1 MEVEPESAPGL
12 PQAKRPRLGED
23 AFCRQVPEEPESSQP
38 PCFQGP
44 APSSQPALPPLE
56 EGAARGDEHSCS
68 SQTPRGAPEQAG
80 GGEGG
85 GPQDPDAIKL
95 APALLSV
102 QSEPG
107 LPGVAAATTARGEGP
122 AEEPQGFG
130 PYCRGPPGPLRGAL
144 LAAEGGPRVSAAEG
158 ARGRPRARRPRGS
171 HLLAPASRALLG
183 GDSGAPPRGAAQPS
197 SAPATSCSGV
207 SADAGKGLVLGPETQ
222 VPASLRTLGALEKP
236 WSRGAR
242 MAAPRGPWDLW
253 GSPRN
258 GPGPLPVQKSVA
270 RGCVGRA
277 RVGASVLLPFPG
289 RLGGRA
295 PVLAVLGLKPWPAG
309 SAPVFLCLTEM
320 PGWGFRELS
329 KAAHSG
335 PPKEASGARAVEP
348 KKRAPPK
355 EQGPPLLLTGVRASN
370 CAFSPNQGRAKVS
383 ERTQPKGGHFA
394 SEAPGARHPVP
405 REVAKHATP
414 LRVVPRGTP
423 WPARG
428 PPEKVPPPSNH
439 FGDAGSGSLARG
451 DCGHAE
457 SAEKAIG
464 AQTLEELQICPVPHV
479 TPEKPVGTA
488 RRPPHVDSGA
498 RDRAMA
504 KNEILRGFDFK
515 GKFNCFV
522 DFEPQTKWETYDP
535 VAPAGPNN
543 GTKSQ
548 GEFVRDFFSER
559 REKIQDLFWTE
570 KQPGRGSFT
579 VIQSY
584 QFFDNKAE
592 REQKSNLLIM
602 KGKSKVEDA
611 RGIDP
616 IHFNQ
621 NSTTDSDERLTLLQ
635 EIVLANSRLFQSK
648 NEPAELVDQRFNTD
662 STTGDNEH
670 SADAPAQCLSTETE
684 TISDFEMKN
693 KFDIVLRELCVFHE
707 IGKEAET
714 SANSGLGHSKEDSTK
729 VNRTLRPDLATRT
742 NECSPDTAAEC
753 LSTETKTISEFEM
766 KNDFDI
772 VLRELCVFHE
782 IGKEKETSS
791 IGESVKEEKDDFD
804 KDNSMEEDVH
814 QGINEESK
822 MVSSGKI
829 GASSLPCDTIPSI
842 NKPKKAQSS
851 FKWKKIHEDGEQE
864 VPHDYCS
871 SSPSDDELFYS
882 PSGED
887 FKKALSKNPALL
899 SDAFMEGR
907 IHSFLK
913 GGSSLSHGIV
923 RVHPLKTCRG
933 PIRIGLSRKAKLKQ
947 LHPYLK

>member
-1 MEVEPESAPGL
+1 MEVEPESPPGL

-44 APSSQPALPPLE
+44 APSPQPALPPLE
-56 EGAARGDEHSCS
+56 EGAARGDEPEHSCS

-236 WSRGAR
+236 WSRGAW

-309 SAPVFLCLTEM
+309 SAPVF
-320 PGWGFRELS
+320 
-329 KAAHSG
+329 
-335 PPKEASGARAVEP
+335 
-348 KKRAPPK
+348 
-355 EQGPPLLLTGVRASN
+355 Q
-370 CAFSPNQGRAKVS
+370 
-383 ERTQPKGGHFA
+383 
-394 SEAPGARHPVP
+394 
-405 REVAKHATP
+405 
-414 LRVVPRGTP
+414 
-423 WPARG
+423 
-428 PPEKVPPPSNH
+428 
-439 FGDAGSGSLARG
+439 
-451 DCGHAE
+451 
-457 SAEKAIG
+457 
-464 AQTLEELQICPVPHV
+464 LQICPVPHV

-670 SADAPAQCLSTETE
+670 SADSPAQCLSTETE

-714 SANSGLGHSKEDSTK
+714 SANSGLGHSKGDSTE
-729 VNRTLRPDLATRT
+729 VNSTLGPDLATRT

-753 LSTETKTISEFEM
+753 LSTEIKTIREFEM

-804 KDNSMEEDVH
+804 RDNSMEEDVH

-829 GASSLPCDTIPSI
+829 GASSLPCDTMPSI

-882 PSGED
+882 PSGE
-887 FKKALSKNPALL
+887 
-899 SDAFMEGR
+899 
-907 IHSFLK
+907 
-913 GGSSLSHGIV
+913 
-923 RVHPLKTCRG
+923 G
-933 PIRIGLSRKAKLKQ
+933 PRFA
-947 LHPYLK
+947 P